1 MMDLPFLYGG
11 FALFVVLRPIFG
23 MMALIG
29 IVLLVAWAIKHL
41 PAQKAKNLGL
51 WLLAVG
57 VVGTI
62 LMVTLPLFAG
72 MHGSW
77 KMMGGDGRYRG
88 GMMKQWNM
96 PNR

>member
-1 MMDLPFLYGG
+1 MYGG

-23 MMALIG
+23 LMTLIG
-29 IVLLVAWAIKHL
+29 IILLVAWAIKHL

-62 LMVTLPLFAG
+62 LMVTLPILAG
-72 MHGSW
+72 MHGGW
-77 KMMGGDGRYRG
+77 GMKGPGMYKGEMMR
-88 GMMKQWNM
+88 QWNM
-96 PNR
+96 MK